1 MRKAAVGR
9 WRSNRGCAMIPTWS
23 CSPVAPS
30 LPALMHPAPSPL
42 ASGCRPASSPSSG
55 RSSRGHAICWPRAAL
70 RRVILPRRA
79 SGSSAPW
86 CSARSCLG
94 CRCGSSGRR
103 RAIRAWGI
111 SFFLATWAARRHWPR
126 WCWGCPRRQGG
137 PTEMLTSTTEL
148 LRAAMAGE
156 YAIGAFNV
164 YNLEGVRAVI
174 NAAEAQRSPVMLQLH
189 PGALQHGGQPLV
201 ALCLAAA
208 QAATVPVT
216 VHLDHS
222 TAPATIEAALQAG
235 VTSVM
240 ADGSHLSY
248 EDNVTFTRTM
258 VTLAHARQAVVEAEL
273 GRLTGT
279 EDGLTIAE
287 YEAKFTEPA
296 QAADFD
302 AQTGIDALAVCIGNV
317 HGRYRS
323 EPRLDFDRLA
333 TIQRTV
339 SLPLVLHGASG
350 LPEAM
355 VRQSI
360 ALGVRKFNVN
370 TEVREA
376 YVEALRSCLQATS
389 APDVL
394 DLMRQAE
401 MAMQAVVAAKLQL
414 FGSVGKV

>member
-1 MRKAAVGR
+1 
-9 WRSNRGCAMIPTWS
+9 
-23 CSPVAPS
+23 
-30 LPALMHPAPSPL
+30 
-42 ASGCRPASSPSSG
+42 
-55 RSSRGHAICWPRAAL
+55 
-70 RRVILPRRA
+70 
-79 SGSSAPW
+79 
-86 CSARSCLG
+86 
-94 CRCGSSGRR
+94 
-103 RAIRAWGI
+103 
-111 SFFLATWAARRHWPR
+111 
-126 WCWGCPRRQGG
+126 
-137 PTEMLTSTTEL
+137 MLTSTTEL
-148 LRAAMAGE
+148 LRAAMAGD

-174 NAAEAQRSPVMLQLH
+174 SAAEAQRSPVMLQLH

-222 TAPATIEAALQAG
+222 TAPAAIEAALQAG

-279 EDGLTIAE
+279 EDGLTVPE
-287 YEAKFTEPA
+287 YEAKFTAPT
-296 QAADFD
+296 QAADFV

-339 SLPLVLHGASG
+339 SVPLVLHGASG

-376 YVEALRSCLQATS
+376 YVEALRNCLQTTG

-401 MAMQAVVAAKLQL
+401 LAMQAVVAAKLQL